1 LKFNYLLEQQVG
13 CCNCDK
19 YERGYIIYW
28 YYSSPYCVDCWC
40 NLMDYNSA
48 RFVIIMHETFK
59 YKIKKQWKKSISRH
73 SS

>member
-1 LKFNYLLEQQVG
+1 
-13 CCNCDK
+13 
-19 YERGYIIYW
+19 
-28 YYSSPYCVDCWC
+28 
-40 NLMDYNSA
+40 MDYNSA